1 MKVYLYLILFFLL
14 LSCQTKKEDK
24 STGQKKTISLQYA
37 NGFNI
42 EKEGDFTYITVSNPW
57 PEADKPF
64 VYLLAPKGTT
74 PTKNKTYDAFISVP
88 ISRLVV
94 TSTTHIPALEALGV
108 LNTLVGFPDTRY
120 ISSEA
125 ARKRIDNGSITELG
139 VNESINT
146 EILLELAPEVVIGFS
161 INNQNKTYQTIERS
175 GIPVVYNGDWN
186 ETSPL
191 GKAEWIKFFA
201 PFFQKESLADS
212 LFNEIKSNYQ
222 QAKEIAANATK
233 RPTVFSG
240 AMYKDVWYLPAGE
253 SWAAQF
259 IEDANAEYLWKD
271 TKGTGSLALSIES
284 VYDTAINAD
293 FWISPS
299 QFTNYTQME
308 SANKMYMEFAAF
320 KQKHIYTYNKTIGA
334 TGGSLYFELAPQ
346 RPNLI
351 LKDLIYIFHPELMPE
366 HELFFFKPLD

>member
-240 AMYKDVWYLPAGE
+240 AMYKDVWYLPQVKAGRRNLLRMRTRNIYGKTPKE
-253 SWAAQF
+253 QEVLPLVLKACTTQQSTLTFGLVHPNSPIIHKWNQL
-259 IEDANAEYLWKD
+259 IKCTWSSRLLNK
-271 TKGTGSLALSIES
+271 SIS
-284 VYDTAINAD
+284 I
-293 FWISPS
+293 P
-299 QFTNYTQME
+299 
-308 SANKMYMEFAAF
+308 
-320 KQKHIYTYNKTIGA
+320 TIK
-334 TGGSLYFELAPQ
+334 L
-346 RPNLI
+346 
-351 LKDLIYIFHPELMPE
+351 
-366 HELFFFKPLD
+366 